1 MKTWLDILAAMEEF
15 RGSGNQAV
23 MVMKGDTPWQLSK
36 PQLLLLRN
44 GDKTFTAGLFGG
56 IPRWHSGNESTCQ
69 CRRHERHRFDPW
81 VGKSLWRRKWQP
93 TPVLLPGNF
102 HRRRSLVGYSPR
114 GLRESDTTSPQ
125 HNKEILLQGVFRPSQ
140 CEFLK
145 THSIFFPFPF

>member
-36 PQLLLLRN
+36 PQLLLLGN

-93 TPVLLPGNF
+93 TPVLLPGKF
-102 HRRRSLVGYSPR
+102 HRRRSLVGYSPQ
-114 GLRESDTTSPQ
+114 GLREPDALRTWATSLSFFSNRVGKFPFL
-125 HNKEILLQGVFRPSQ
+125 HTFCSQ
-140 CEFLK
+140 CLL
-145 THSIFFPFPF
+145 